1 MIKYHSL
8 TLPIFDDH
16 IQIYMSDLSQN
27 LIILVPQGS
36 EYQAVSKGLQQL
48 PNSKIEIFSIPIG
61 DKPVRQYL
69 KTSELYT
76 KLSQQPNSK
85 VLVMG
90 LCGSLNPSYGVGDV
104 VVYKECI
111 YGNQIQK
118 CDEKLTSQISSKL
131 NLNPVRG
138 LICDTYGGKQRMI
151 NSATEKRQLHI
162 TSSADVVDMEGFAI
176 LTTLQPLGIAV
187 GMLRVVSDDCQHDI
201 PDLNSA
207 IDAAGSLQSL
217 PLAWAML
224 RQPLASVRLIRGS
237 LRSLKILEKISY
249 QLYS

>member
-1 MIKYHSL
+1 
-8 TLPIFDDH
+8 
-16 IQIYMSDLSQN
+16 MSDLLQN

-48 PNSKIEIFSIPIG
+48 PNSKIEIFPIPIG
-61 DKPVRQYL
+61 DKPVREYL
-69 KTSELYT
+69 KTSGLYT
-76 KLSQQPNSK
+76 RLFQQPNSNI
-85 VLVMG
+85 LVMG

-111 YGNQIQK
+111 YENQVYK
-118 CDEKLTSQISSKL
+118 CDENLTSQISGKL
-131 NLNPVRG
+131 NLNLVRG
-138 LICDTYGGKQRMI
+138 LICGTYGGKQRMI

-162 TSSADVVDMEGFAI
+162 ASNADVVDMEGFAI
-176 LTTLQPLGIAV
+176 LNILQPLGIAV
-187 GMLRVVSDDCQHDI
+187 GMLRVVSDDCKHDI

-207 IDAAGSLQSL
+207 IDAAGNLQSL
-217 PLAWAML
+217 PLAWAMI

-237 LRSLKILEKISY
+237 LRSLKVLEKISY